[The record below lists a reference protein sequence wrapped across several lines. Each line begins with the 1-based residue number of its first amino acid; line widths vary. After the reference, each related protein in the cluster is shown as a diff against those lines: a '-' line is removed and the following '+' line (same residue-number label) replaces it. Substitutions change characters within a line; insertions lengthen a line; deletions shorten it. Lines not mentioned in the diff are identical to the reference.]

1 MEKTQNSLHMQKKK
15 RKNKPDPC
23 PMCGFDLQHNDKF
36 SKRVALFDD
45 DTNFIAAG
53 WMCPKC
59 ECEFDL
65 KDKLV
70 YINKRNIWLKSGG
83 KA

>member
-1 MEKTQNSLHMQKKK
+1 MVKKK
-15 RKNKPDPC
+15 QKNKSDPC
-23 PMCGFDLQHNDKF
+23 PMCEFDLHYNDKF
-36 SKRVALFDD
+36 SKRVALFEDD
-45 DTNFIAAG
+45 DTYVAAG

-59 ECEFDL
+59 ESEFDL

-70 YINKRNIWLKSGG
+70 YISKQNIWLKSGG

>member
-1 MEKTQNSLHMQKKK
+1 MGKRQNSLHTQKKK

-23 PMCGFDLQHNDKF
+23 PMCGFDLQFSSKF
-36 SKRVALFDD
+36 SKRVALFEDD
-45 DTNFIAAG
+45 DSFIAAG

-70 YINKRNIWLKSGG
+70 YISKQNIWIKSGG

>member
-1 MEKTQNSLHMQKKK
+1 MAKKK
-15 RKNKPDPC
+15 QKSKPDPC
-23 PMCGFDLQHNDKF
+23 PMCGFNLHYTSKF
-36 SKRVALFDD
+36 SKRVALFEEEES
-45 DTNFIAAG
+45 FVAAG

-70 YINKRNIWLKSGG
+70 YISKQNIWLKSGG
-83 KA
+83 KAQSG